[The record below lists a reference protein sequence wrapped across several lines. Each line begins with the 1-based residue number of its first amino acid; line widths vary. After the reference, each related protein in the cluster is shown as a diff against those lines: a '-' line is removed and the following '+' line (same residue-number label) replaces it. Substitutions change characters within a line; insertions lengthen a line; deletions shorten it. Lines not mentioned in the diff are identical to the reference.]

1 MDLLSILWP
10 EYGLDD
16 WGIEDGLNEEEG
28 EEEGN

>member
-16 WGIEDGLNEEEG
+16 GGIEGGLNEEE
-28 EEEGN
+28 EGN

>member
-1 MDLLSILWP
+1 MDVLSILWP

-16 WGIEDGLNEEEG
+16 GGIKVGLNEEEE